1 MVKMRTKE
9 WSHILT
15 KDLVRYMQKN
25 ELYAYSYH
33 LFLLKTG
40 LDKKVGRASVVAVKR
55 MPCKNVAMNFIS
67 KHNDTIPPNR

>member
-1 MVKMRTKE
+1 MIT
-9 WSHILT
+9 HF
-15 KDLVRYMQKN
+15 N
-25 ELYAYSYH
+25 ERFGALYAEKWALRLLISPIF
-33 LFLLKTG
+33 FLLKTG